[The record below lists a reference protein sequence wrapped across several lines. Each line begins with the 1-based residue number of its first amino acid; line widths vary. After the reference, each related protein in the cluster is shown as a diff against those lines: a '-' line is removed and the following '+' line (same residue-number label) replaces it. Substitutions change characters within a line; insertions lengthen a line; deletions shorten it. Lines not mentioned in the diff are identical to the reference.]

1 MKKTPL
7 NSVHHEM
14 GAKMTDFGGWEMP
27 VEYSGIIEEHKTVR
41 RDAGLFDV
49 SHMGEIA
56 VRGRDAGS
64 FIDYL
69 VTNRVSTAA
78 EGKVTYS
85 PMCYPEG
92 GIVDD
97 LLVYKIQADEYFLVV
112 NASNTD
118 KDFAWISEQAAEY
131 SGEVKVENQSQDYAL
146 LALQG
151 PRSEEI
157 LSQLTSVSLDDI
169 PAFNSS
175 NIEVDG
181 VNMLVSR
188 TGYTGEDGFELYFAP
203 GKAEQIWQSLLKA
216 GERAGLKPAG
226 LGARDTLRLEKCL
239 CLYGNDI
246 SKDTNPL
253 EAGLGWTVKFDKED
267 FVGKAALK
275 RVKEA
280 GASRKLVGFILQER
294 GIARHNYPILSEE
307 EEEIGY
313 VTSGSYSPSLEE
325 NIGLGYVESSQAKP
339 GQKIKI
345 KIRSR
350 LVAAEVVETPFI

>member
-7 NSVHHEM
+7 NSVHHDL

-27 VEYSGIIEEHKTVR
+27 VEYSGIIDEHNTVR
-41 RDAGLFDV
+41 EKAGLFDV

-56 VRGRDAGS
+56 VSGKDSSS

-69 VTNRVSTAA
+69 ITNRVSTAPA
-78 EGKVTYS
+78 GKVVYS
-85 PMCYPEG
+85 PMCYLEG

-97 LLVYKIQADEYFLVV
+97 LLVYKIEEDRYFLVV
-112 NASNTD
+112 NASNTE
-118 KDFAWISEQAAEY
+118 KDFDWISERAAEV
-131 SGEVKVENQSQDYAL
+131 SGDVEVENLSRDYAL

-157 LSQLTSVSLDDI
+157 LSQLTSTGLDDI
-169 PAFNSS
+169 PAFSFKK
-175 NIEVDG
+175 IEVDSL
-181 VNMLVSR
+181 NMLVSR
-188 TGYTGEDGFELYFAP
+188 TGYTGEDGFELYFDP
-203 GKAEQIWQSLLKA
+203 GEAERIWQSLLKA
-216 GERAGLKPAG
+216 GEEAGLKPAG

-246 SKDTNPL
+246 SRETNPL

-267 FVGKAALK
+267 FVGKEALE
-275 RVKEA
+275 RIKEA
-280 GASRKLVGFILQER
+280 GLSRKLVGFILKER
-294 GIARHNYPILSEE
+294 GIARHNYPILSIG
-307 EEEIGY
+307 EEEIGH

-325 NIGLGYVESSQAKP
+325 NIGLGYVETAHASP
-339 GQKIKI
+339 GEEIKI

>member
-1 MKKTPL
+1 MEKTPL

-27 VEYSGIIEEHKTVR
+27 VEYSGIIDEHKTVR

-49 SHMGEIA
+49 SHMGEIV
-56 VRGRDAGS
+56 VRGQEAGS

-69 VTNRVSTAA
+69 VTNRVSTVPQ
-78 EGKVTYS
+78 GKVVYS

-97 LLVYKIQADEYFLVV
+97 LLIYKIQDDQYFLVV
-112 NASNTD
+112 NASNTE
-118 KDFAWISEQAAEY
+118 KDFAWISEQAAKF
-131 SGEVKVENQSQDYAL
+131 SGEVEVKNHSRNYAL

-157 LSQLTSVSLDDI
+157 LSQLTPASLDDI
-169 PAFNSS
+169 PAFNFS

-181 VNMLVSR
+181 IDMLVSR

-203 GKAEQIWQSLLKA
+203 EKAEKIWQSLLKA

-246 SKDTNPL
+246 SKETNPL
-253 EAGLGWTVKFDKED
+253 EAGLGWTVKFDKDD
-267 FVGKAALK
+267 FVGKDALE

-280 GASRKLVGFILQER
+280 GPPRKLVGFILQDR
-294 GIARHNYPILSEE
+294 GIARHNYPILSSQ
-307 EEEIGY
+307 EEEIGH

-325 NIGLGYVESSQAKP
+325 NIGLGYVESSQAQP
-339 GQKIKI
+339 GQIIKI

-350 LVAAEVVETPFI
+350 LVSAEVVETPFI

>member
-7 NSVHHEM
+7 NSVHHDL

-27 VEYSGIIEEHKTVR
+27 VEYSGIIDEHNTVR
-41 RDAGLFDV
+41 EKAGLFDV

-56 VRGRDAGS
+56 VSGKDSSS

-69 VTNRVSTAA
+69 ITNRVSTAPA
-78 EGKVTYS
+78 GKVVYS

-97 LLVYKIQADEYFLVV
+97 LLVYKIEEDRYFLVV
-112 NASNTD
+112 NASNTE
-118 KDFAWISEQAAEY
+118 KDFDWITERAAEF
-131 SGEVKVENQSQDYAL
+131 SGEVEAEDLSRDYAL

-157 LSQLTSVSLDDI
+157 LSQLTSAGLDDM
-169 PAFNSS
+169 PAFSFS
-175 NIEVDG
+175 KIEVDG
-181 VNMLVSR
+181 LNMLVSR
-188 TGYTGEDGFELYFAP
+188 TGYTGEDGFELYFDP
-203 GKAEQIWQSLLKA
+203 GEAERIWQSLLKA
-216 GERAGLKPAG
+216 GEEAGLKPAG

-246 SKDTNPL
+246 SRDTNPL

-267 FVGKAALK
+267 FVGKEVLE
-275 RVKEA
+275 RIKEA
-280 GASRKLVGFILQER
+280 GLSRKLVGFILKDR
-294 GIARHNYPILSEE
+294 GIARHNYPILSTG
-307 EEEIGY
+307 EEEIGH
-313 VTSGSYSPSLEE
+313 VTSGSYSPSLKE
-325 NIGLGYVESSQAKP
+325 NIGLGYVESAHARP
-339 GQKIKI
+339 GEEIKI

-350 LVAAEVVETPFI
+350 LVAAGVVETPFI